1 MPRYKLADVVL
12 DVSGIEKAKLFCPP
26 RTVCWLWHT
35 PCWWHSCHHPMI
47 TWCRPIR
54 TTIWYE
60 VEQQVCPGGSILDLE
75 HIFDEWD
82 DPREL
87 EGLKVQLR
95 TTLEKLEKHQEV
107 LARQMQPQ
115 TLDEV
120 KALEEQMKAAAA
132 ALAAR
137 KRELGG

>member
-1 MPRYKLADVVL
+1 
-12 DVSGIEKAKLFCPP
+12 
-26 RTVCWLWHT
+26 
-35 PCWWHSCHHPMI
+35 MI